1 MVKTCPACSDEI
13 TDTEATF
20 CSECGYNLQ
29 INTQRIETGQI
40 SGTYLEQ
47 YQQLVSSLS
56 RFEGVYEQLDQ
67 QSAYLNNLR
76 NQRNNAKK
84 YFDKQTWI
92 TNKEYKDIEK
102 LKKFTWTSFK
112 ARVKGDR
119 EEQLEKEEGEYFD
132 ALNKKEGAIQDLQKL
147 DNMTQLAEQQYNQ
160 IKSQFDKKVDLQKQ
174 LNNLIHE
181 ACEGV
186 SDPVE
191 DQIEVDVQRLIAQRS
206 PITIEK
212 NKFNIARDQLNSAQQ
227 HFQRAISLL
236 DGAHSL
242 STYDTFFGG
251 GYFADSAKHSKMA
264 DSRNMLQAG
273 YRSLERA
280 YYELPQLP
288 RIPQVHVEQ
297 GSFFWDVAFDN
308 FFSDMRS
315 RNRIQKALRDVR
327 SVQHA
332 MIQPINWVAQQLQGL
347 HQQDVN
353 LYNQIMEK
361 QAQLT
366 RERERMIKEAIKGK
380 KMKS

>member
-13 TDTEATF
+13 TDEEATF
-20 CSECGYNLQ
+20 CSECGFNLK
-29 INTQRIETGQI
+29 INTQKVETSGI

-47 YQQLVSSLS
+47 YQQLVSSLT
-56 RFEGVYEQLDQ
+56 RFEGVGEQLNQ
-67 QSAYLNNLR
+67 QQVYLNNIK

-84 YFDKQTWI
+84 VFDQQTWI
-92 TNKEYKDIEK
+92 TNKEHKDIEK

-119 EEQLEKEEGEYFD
+119 DKQLKKEEAEYFD

-147 DNMTQLAEQQYNQ
+147 DSMVSIAVEQYNQ
-160 IKSQFDKKVDLQKQ
+160 IRSQFNQKVKLEKHLDD
-174 LNNLIHE
+174 LIHE

-191 DQIEVDVQRLIAQRS
+191 DAIETDIQRLIAQRG

-212 NKFNIARDQLNSAQQ
+212 NKYNIARDQLNSAQQ
-227 HFQRAISLL
+227 HFQRAINLL
-236 DGAHSL
+236 DGARSL

-264 DSRNMLQAG
+264 DSRNVLQAG

-280 YYELPQLP
+280 YFELPQLP
-288 RIPQVHVEQ
+288 RIPHVNVEQ

-315 RNRIQKALRDVR
+315 RNRIQKALRDVQNVQR
-327 SVQHA
+327 S

-353 LYNQIMEK
+353 LYNQIMGK
-361 QAQLT
+361 QKQLKY
-366 RERERMIKEAIKGK
+366 ERERMIKEAIQGT
-380 KMKS
+380 KMK